1 MNVWHEGTIA
11 DLADIIMGQSPPG
24 ESCSSDNIGL
34 PLLNGPTEFG
44 LVHPVAV
51 QYTADS
57 KREAKRNDIL
67 FCVRGS
73 TTGRMNWAD
82 QPYSIGRGLAAIRH
96 KKGEKYR
103 HYLKGIIDYY
113 LPHLLTAATGSTF
126 PNVSKDQIL
135 GLKVML
141 PSLTEQEAIA
151 DMLSSI
157 SDKIEMN
164 QRMNETLEAMARALF
179 KSWFV
184 DFDPVRAKAQG
195 RKPKGMDAAT
205 AALFPAALNHDG
217 LPEGWKI
224 RPLGEYVVVKRGGS
238 PRPIH
243 DFLAPDG
250 LPWVKI
256 SDATACTSPYLMETK
271 QFIKEAGLKKTVFL
285 KRGSLIL
292 SNSATPGLPR
302 FLDLDACIH
311 DGWLYFPE
319 KKVFSDFYLYQLFL
333 ILKETLISHGNG
345 SVFTNLKTDI
355 LKNQLVSIPDEKTI
369 SAFDNLVVPIFQ
381 KILLNERQTQTLC
394 ILRDTLLPKLISG
407 ELSIADAAPV
417 RNEAVG

>member
-1 MNVWHEGTIA
+1 MREWCEGIFS
-11 DLADIIMGQSPPG
+11 DLADVIMGQSPSG
-24 ESCSSDNIGL
+24 DSCNSKAIGM

-82 QPYSIGRGLAAIRH
+82 QSYSIGRGLAAIRH

-151 DMLSSI
+151 DMLASI
-157 SDKIEMN
+157 SDKIELN

-184 DFDPVRAKAQG
+184 DFDPVRAKAEG
-195 RKPKGMDAAT
+195 PEPEGMDAAT
-205 AALFPAALNHDG
+205 AALFPATFNDDG
-217 LPEGWKI
+217 LPEGWEQTT
-224 RPLGEYVVVKRGGS
+224 L
-238 PRPIH
+238 
-243 DFLAPDG
+243 
-250 LPWVKI
+250 
-256 SDATACTSPYLMETK
+256 
-271 QFIKEAGLKKTVFL
+271 
-285 KRGSLIL
+285 
-292 SNSATPGLPR
+292 
-302 FLDLDACIH
+302 
-311 DGWLYFPE
+311 E
-319 KKVFSDFYLYQLFL
+319 K
-333 ILKETLISHGNG
+333 
-345 SVFTNLKTDI
+345 
-355 LKNQLVSIPDEKTI
+355 
-369 SAFDNLVVPIFQ
+369 
-381 KILLNERQTQTLC
+381 
-394 ILRDTLLPKLISG
+394 
-407 ELSIADAAPV
+407 IADLNPKSWGNANQDRKSV
-417 RNEAVG
+417 V